1 MKMEDGKENRKGVN
15 MSERQLATIRKIA
28 AIEPIE
34 GADVIEVA
42 VIDGWKVVVKKGE
55 FQVNSLV
62 CYLEIDSW
70 VPTELAPFLSKGKE
84 PREFEG
90 VKGERLRTV
99 KLRGQISQGLLLP
112 IEIAAHAFID
122 SKFDEGQEM
131 QEFLF
136 DGADVTELLGINKW
150 ERPMNAQ
157 LAGMAR
163 GNFPALVPKTDQAR
177 IQNLTRN
184 FEKLQEDSWS
194 ITEKL
199 DGSSCTFYLDLLGDF
214 HVCSRNLDLKQTE
227 GNTFWQLALQLDI
240 EAVMR
245 RHSLSG
251 MAIQGEM
258 IGEGIQGNQYKT
270 RLDFYVYDMYN
281 TSTGEYIL
289 PIQLEAA
296 CKRLGLKHVP
306 ILVSNT
312 DIKQQTIQSI
322 IEFAEGKSQLNGSE
336 REGIVFKSNSVHD
349 SSFKAIS
356 NKWLLKNG
364 E

>member
-1 MKMEDGKENRKGVN
+1 
-15 MSERQLATIRKIA
+15 MSERQLATIRKISEVR
-28 AIEPIE
+28 AIPE
-34 GADVIEVA
+34 ADKICAYGV
-42 VIDGWKVVVKKGE
+42 DGWFVVDSVGKY
-55 FQVNSLV
+55 QVNDLIV
-62 CYLEIDSW
+62 FLEVDSW

-84 PREFEG
+84 PRAFEG
-90 VKGERLRTV
+90 VRGERLRTI

-112 IEIAAHAFID
+112 LTILDNIESELF
-122 SKFDEGQEM
+122 EG
-131 QEFLF
+131 L
-136 DGADVTELLGINKW
+136 DVTCPLNINKW

-184 FEKLQEDSWS
+184 FPKLQEDTWS

-199 DGSSCTFYLDLLGDF
+199 DGSSCTFYLDLFGEF

-240 EAVMR
+240 EGIMR

-289 PIQLEAA
+289 PIQLESA

-312 DIKQQTIQSI
+312 DIKQQTVQSI
-322 IEFAEGKSQLNGSE
+322 IDFAEGKSQLNGSE
-336 REGIVFKSNSVHD
+336 REGVVFKSNTVHD
-349 SSFKAIS
+349 LSFKAIS
-356 NKWLLKNG
+356 NKWLLKGG

>member
-1 MKMEDGKENRKGVN
+1 
-15 MSERQLATIRKIA
+15 MSERQLATIRKISEVR
-28 AIEPIE
+28 AIPE
-34 GADVIEVA
+34 ADKICAYGV
-42 VIDGWKVVVKKGE
+42 DGWFVVDSVGKY
-55 FQVNSLV
+55 QVNDLIV
-62 CYLEIDSW
+62 FLEVDSW

-99 KLRGQISQGLLLP
+99 KLRGQLSQGLLLP
-112 IEIAAHAFID
+112 ISNCIEIAGCTSAIQ
-122 SKFDEGQEM
+122 EG
-131 QEFLF
+131 
-136 DGADVTELLGINKW
+136 DDWTEHLGILKW

-184 FEKLQEDSWS
+184 FAKLQEDTWS

-199 DGSSCTFYLDLLGDF
+199 DGSSCTFYLDLFGEF

-240 EAVMR
+240 EGIMR

-270 RLDFYVYDMYN
+270 KLDFYVYDMYN

-289 PIQLEAA
+289 PIQLESA

-322 IEFAEGKSQLNGSE
+322 IDFAEGKSQLNGSE
-336 REGIVFKSNSVHD
+336 REGVVFKSNTVHD
-349 SSFKAIS
+349 LSFKAIS
-356 NKWLLKNG
+356 NKWLIKNG

>member
-1 MKMEDGKENRKGVN
+1 
-15 MSERQLATIRKIA
+15 
-28 AIEPIE
+28 
-34 GADVIEVA
+34 
-42 VIDGWKVVVKKGE
+42 
-55 FQVNSLV
+55 
-62 CYLEIDSW
+62 
-70 VPTELAPFLSKGKE
+70 
-84 PREFEG
+84 
-90 VKGERLRTV
+90 
-99 KLRGQISQGLLLP
+99 
-112 IEIAAHAFID
+112 
-122 SKFDEGQEM
+122 
-131 QEFLF
+131 
-136 DGADVTELLGINKW
+136 
-150 ERPMNAQ
+150 MNAQ

-184 FEKLQEDSWS
+184 FPKLQEDTWS

-199 DGSSCTFYLDLLGDF
+199 DGSSCTFYLDLFGEF

-240 EAVMR
+240 EGIMR

-270 RLDFYVYDMYN
+270 KLDFYVYDMYN

-289 PIQLEAA
+289 PIQLESA

-306 ILVSNT
+306 ILSPS
-312 DIKQQTIQSI
+312 ISISQYTIEQLL
-322 IEFAEGKSQLNGSE
+322 EFAEGKSELNGSE
-336 REGIVFKSNSVHD
+336 REGIVFKSNTIHD
-349 SSFKAIS
+349 LSFKAIS
-356 NKWLLKNG
+356 NKWLLKGG

>member
-1 MKMEDGKENRKGVN
+1 

-28 AIEPIE
+28 ALEPIE
-34 GADVIEVA
+34 GADAIEVA
-42 VIDGWKVVVKKGE
+42 VVDGWKVVVKKGE
-55 FQVNSLV
+55 FQVDSLA
-62 CYLEIDSW
+62 CYVEIDAW
-70 VPTELAPFLSKGKE
+70 IPTELAPFLSKGKE

-99 KLRGQISQGLLLP
+99 KLRGQLSQGLLLSMD
-112 IEIAAHAFID
+112 ALNL
-122 SKFDEGQEM
+122 G
-131 QEFLF
+131 EFVATLS
-136 DGADVTELLGINKW
+136 DDTNDVTELLGILKW

-184 FEKLQEDSWS
+184 FPKLQEDTWS

-199 DGSSCTFYLDLLGDF
+199 DGSSCTFYLDLFGEF

-227 GNTFWQLALQLDI
+227 GNAFWQLALQLDI
-240 EAVMR
+240 EGVMR

-270 RLDFYVYDMYN
+270 KLDFYVYDMYN

-306 ILVSNT
+306 ILVSAT
-312 DIKQQTIQSI
+312 DIKEQTIQSI
-322 IEFAEGKSQLNGSE
+322 IDFAEGKSQLNGSE
-336 REGIVFKSNSVHD
+336 REGVVFKSNTVHD

-356 NKWLLKNG
+356 NKWLIKNG

>member
-1 MKMEDGKENRKGVN
+1 
-15 MSERQLATIRKIA
+15 MSERSLATIRKITTLA
-28 AIEPIE
+28 TIE
-34 GADVIEVA
+34 GADKIELATV
-42 VIDGWKVVVKKGE
+42 DGWKVVVNKNLHH
-55 FQVNSLV
+55 VNDLV

-70 VPTELAPFLSKGKE
+70 VPHDVAPFLTSAGKE

-99 KLRGQISQGLLLP
+99 KLRGQISQGLILP
-112 IEIAAHAFID
+112 LNVLEALGEVY
-122 SKFDEGQEM
+122 EGK
-131 QEFLF
+131 
-136 DGADVTELLGINKW
+136 DVTEELGINKW

-184 FEKLQEDSWS
+184 FPKLQEDSWS

-199 DGSSCTFYLDLLGDF
+199 DGSSCTFYLDLFGEF

-240 EAVMR
+240 EGIMR

-270 RLDFYVYDMYN
+270 KLDFYVYDMYN

-312 DIKQQTIQSI
+312 DIKLQTIQSI
-322 IEFAEGKSQLNGSE
+322 IDFAEGKSQLNGSE
-336 REGIVFKSNSVHD
+336 REGVVFKSNTVHD
-349 SSFKAIS
+349 LSFKAVS
-356 NKWLLKNG
+356 NRWLVKN

>member
-1 MKMEDGKENRKGVN
+1 

-28 AIEPIE
+28 ALEPIE
-34 GADVIEVA
+34 GADAIEVA
-42 VIDGWKVVVKKGE
+42 VVDGWKVVVKKGE
-55 FQVNSLV
+55 FTEGQLAV
-62 CYLEIDSW
+62 YFEIDSW
-70 VPTELAPFLSKGKE
+70 MPTELAPFLSKGKE
-84 PREFEG
+84 PRAFEG
-90 VKGERLRTV
+90 IRGERLRTV

-112 IEIAAHAFID
+112 LEPTCANIESELF
-122 SKFDEGQEM
+122 EG
-131 QEFLF
+131 L
-136 DGADVTELLGINKW
+136 DVSVPLNINKW

-184 FEKLQEDSWS
+184 FEKLQEDTWS

-199 DGSSCTFYLDLLGDF
+199 DGSSCTFYLDLFGEF

-240 EAVMR
+240 EGIMR

-258 IGEGIQGNQYKT
+258 IGEGIQGNQYRT

-289 PIQLEAA
+289 PIQLESA

-322 IEFAEGKSQLNGSE
+322 IEYAEGKSQLNGSE
-336 REGIVFKSNSVHD
+336 REGVVFKSNTVHD
-349 SSFKAIS
+349 LSFKAIS
-356 NKWLLKNG
+356 NKWLLKGG